1 MNFLEGEILQGQ
13 RALVTGGSSGIGAAV
28 CRALGKAGARV
39 VVNYLSSKEEGEQVV
54 ADIEAAGGQAMAIQ
68 ADVSKEDDVK
78 RMFAQMIEAW
88 GSIDILVA
96 NAGMQWDGPFHEM
109 SLKQWNKVLDV
120 NLTGQFLCARE
131 AVIEFNRR
139 GIDSDLSCAA
149 GKIICMSSV
158 HDIIPWAGHVNYAT
172 SKGGVLMFMQSLA
185 QEVAHNKIR
194 VNAISP
200 GAIKTPINRAAWETP
215 EAEAEL
221 LKLIPYERVGNPED
235 IGRAAVW
242 LASDASD
249 YMTGTTSYID
259 GGMTLYPGFR
269 EGG

>member
-1 MNFLEGEILQGQ
+1 MSVFQPDALRGQ

-28 CRALGKAGARV
+28 ARALAKAGARV
-39 VVNYLSSKEEGEQVV
+39 AINYRSDHAEADTLVNAITADGGE
-54 ADIEAAGGQAMAIQ
+54 AMAIQ
-68 ADVSKEDDVK
+68 ADVSKEDEVQ
-78 RMFAQMIEAW
+78 RMFMGMLGAW
-88 GSIDILVA
+88 GGMEILVA
-96 NAGMQWDGPFHEM
+96 NAGIQQDAPLDEM
-109 SLKQWNKVLDV
+109 TLEQWNTVLDV

-131 AVIEFNRR
+131 AIREFRRR
-139 GIDSDLSCAA
+139 GVIPEVSCSA

-158 HDIIPWAGHVNYAT
+158 HDIIPWAGHVNYAA
-172 SKGGVLMFMQSLA
+172 SKGGVMMFMKSLA

-200 GAIKTPINRAAWETP
+200 GAIRTPINRSAWDTP
-215 EAEAEL
+215 EAEAGL
-221 LKLIPYERVGNPED
+221 LKLIPYERVGDPMD
-235 IGRAAVW
+235 VGQVAVW

-249 YMTGTTSYID
+249 YVIGTTIYVD